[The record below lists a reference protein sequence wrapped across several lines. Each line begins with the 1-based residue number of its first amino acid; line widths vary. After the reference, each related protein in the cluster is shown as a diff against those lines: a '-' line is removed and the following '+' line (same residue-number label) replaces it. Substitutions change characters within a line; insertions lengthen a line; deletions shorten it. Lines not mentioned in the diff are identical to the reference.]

1 MSAYTIKDRIS
12 TIFNPRSKTE
22 SLDIWLISL
31 LIGNIL
37 LVFAYYFTSFV
48 NYISGALTFSFLLYI
63 LLLFVFFN
71 KKNKTILFGK
81 QKKNTE
87 IAFHDNEISAIRLEL
102 DRIMREDELYRNAN
116 LKSLDV
122 AKKIGLTVHQFSS
135 FLNDV
140 LGKNFALFVNEYRI
154 DHAKKM
160 WNDSHSVTLESIG
173 YESGFNSKSTFFST
187 FKKLVGT
194 TPAKYSSLN

>member
-1 MSAYTIKDRIS
+1 
-12 TIFNPRSKTE
+12 
-22 SLDIWLISL
+22 
-31 LIGNIL
+31 
-37 LVFAYYFTSFV
+37 
-48 NYISGALTFSFLLYI
+48 
-63 LLLFVFFN
+63 
-71 KKNKTILFGK
+71 
-81 QKKNTE
+81 
-87 IAFHDNEISAIRLEL
+87 
-102 DRIMREDELYRNAN
+102 MREDELYRNAN

-160 WNDSHSVTLESIG
+160 LIDSHNLTLESIG